1 MNRLTNS
8 RTRRKMK
15 RILSIL
21 GLLPAAGH
29 LAGAVNR
36 FPRPDFQSGY
46 QYPEYAYAVP
56 NEMIWDIIDVSVL
69 LILLGIV
76 TWALYRK
83 RTKGPILAVSVIS
96 VGYFG
101 FFRGGCVC
109 SIGSIQN
116 VALAFADPSYSLPIA
131 VFLFFIIP
139 IVFAFL
145 FGRVFCA
152 GVCPFGALQDLVNV
166 KNYRLSKAVSGALSI
181 IPWIYLAFA
190 LLYALT
196 RTRFIICKFD
206 PFIGIFRMGGD
217 IGVIGFG
224 ILLLIMSVFTGRPFC
239 RFLCPYG
246 ALLSLFS
253 RVSVFKA
260 EITPKKCISCDLC
273 HDSCPVDAIK
283 APYGNK
289 TGETPVEGVKR
300 IVVYMAVLPVLMIAG
315 ALIMRWSSPDLARA
329 NSEVRLYEMVTA
341 YEASMDNEME
351 PEVEAFYSQGRNL
364 GELEASKDD
373 VLKSFRLYSTLAGIL
388 IGLVIGLKLLEMSL
402 KRGRKEYEID
412 YANCVGCAKCFDYCP
427 QNKLT
432 AKVPVQKPETDR

>member
-1 MNRLTNS
+1 MSRL
-8 RTRRKMK
+8 
-15 RILSIL
+15 L
-21 GLLPAAGH
+21 
-29 LAGAVNR
+29 VNR
-36 FPRPDFQSGY
+36 FPRPDFESGY
-46 QYPEYAYAVP
+46 LYPEYSYAVP
-56 NEMIWDIIDVSVL
+56 NEMLWDIIDVTVL

-76 TWALYRK
+76 TWAAFRK
-83 RTKGPILAVSVIS
+83 RMRMPILAVSVVS

-116 VALAFADPSYSLPIA
+116 VALAFVDPSYSLSLA

-166 KNYRLSKAVSGALSI
+166 KNFRISRPVAGALSV
-181 IPWIYLAFA
+181 IPWIYLAFT
-190 LLYALT
+190 LIYAMT
-196 RTRFIICKFD
+196 RTRFLICKFD
-206 PFIGIFRMGGD
+206 PFIGIFRLGGD

-224 ILLLIMSVFTGRPFC
+224 IVLLLMSIFTGRPFC

-246 ALLSLFS
+246 AILDLVS
-253 RVSVFKA
+253 RASIFKVR
-260 EITPKKCISCDLC
+260 ITPKRCICCDLC

-289 TGETPVEGVKR
+289 TGETPAEGVR
-300 IVVYMAVLPVLMIAG
+300 RVVAYMVALPLLMVAC
-315 ALIMRWSSPDLARA
+315 ALMMRWIAPDLARA
-329 NSEVRLYEMVTA
+329 NSEVRLHEMVTA
-341 YEASMDNEME
+341 YEAGPQDTME

-364 GELEASKDD
+364 AELETSRNLVVSK
-373 VLKSFRLYSTLAGIL
+373 FRFYSTLAGIL

-412 YANCVGCAKCFDYCP
+412 YGRCVACAKCFDYCP
-427 QNKLT
+427 QK
-432 AKVPVQKPETDR
+432 

>member
-1 MNRLTNS
+1 
-8 RTRRKMK
+8 MK
-15 RILSIL
+15 
-21 GLLPAAGH
+21 
-29 LAGAVNR
+29 R
-36 FPRPDFQSGY
+36 FPRPDFESGY
-46 QYPEYAYAVP
+46 RYPEYAYAVP
-56 NEMIWDIIDVSVL
+56 NETLWDIIDVSVL
-69 LILLGIV
+69 LIMLGIV
-76 TWALYRK
+76 TWALYKK
-83 RTKGPILAVSVIS
+83 RSRIPILLTSIVS

-116 VALAFADPSYSLPIA
+116 IALAFADPSYSLPIA

-166 KNYRLSKAVSGALSI
+166 KNYRLSRAVSGALSVL
-181 IPWIYLAFA
+181 PWIYLAFT

-196 RTRFIICKFD
+196 RTRFLICRFD
-206 PFIGIFRMGGD
+206 PFIGIFRLGGD
-217 IGVIGFG
+217 IGVLGFG

-246 ALLSLFS
+246 AILSLFS
-253 RVSVFKA
+253 RVSIFKTR
-260 EITPKKCISCDLC
+260 ITPKTCISCDLC

-289 TGETPVEGVKR
+289 TGESSVEGVRR
-300 IVVYMAVLPVLMIAG
+300 IVLYLVVLPILMAAG
-315 ALIMRWSSPDLARA
+315 ALIMRWASPNMARA
-329 NSEVRLYEMVTA
+329 NSEVRLYGMVTA
-341 YEASMDNEME
+341 YEQSFADQME

-364 GELEASKDD
+364 AELEASKEG
-373 VLKSFRLYSTLAGIL
+373 VLKQFRLYSTLAGIL

-412 YANCVGCAKCFDYCP
+412 YAHCVGCAKCFDYCP
-427 QNKLT
+427 QNKV
-432 AKVPVQKPETDR
+432 KQS

>member
-1 MNRLTNS
+1 MKKLLTS
-8 RTRRKMK
+8 A
-15 RILSIL
+15 
-21 GLLPAAGH
+21 GLLLGAGP
-29 LAGAVNR
+29 LARAVNR
-36 FPRPDFQSGY
+36 FPRPDFESGY
-46 QYPEYAYAVP
+46 QYPEYSYAVP
-56 NEMIWDIIDVSVL
+56 NEMLWDIIDVSVL

-76 TWALYRK
+76 TWALFKK
-83 RTKGPILAVSVIS
+83 RTRGPILAVSVVS

-116 VALAFADPSYSLPIA
+116 IALAFVDPSYSLPIA

-166 KNYRLSKAVSGALSI
+166 KNFRISRAVSGALSV

-196 RTRFIICKFD
+196 RTRFLICRFD
-206 PFIGIFRMGGD
+206 PFIGIFRLGGD
-217 IGVIGFG
+217 IGVISFG
-224 ILLLIMSVFTGRPFC
+224 IVLLLMSIFTGRPFC

-246 ALLSLFS
+246 AILNVVS
-253 RVSVFKA
+253 RASIFKVK
-260 EITPKKCISCDLC
+260 ITPKPCISCDLC

-283 APYGNK
+283 APYGNR
-289 TGETPVEGVKR
+289 TGETPTEGVKR
-300 IVVYMAVLPVLMIAG
+300 IVIYMAVLPVLMLAG
-315 ALIMRWSSPDLARA
+315 ALILRWSSPDLARA
-329 NSEVRLYEMVTA
+329 NSEVRLYEMVTE
-341 YEASMDNEME
+341 YEASFSDVME

-364 GELEASKDD
+364 AELEASKDE

-388 IGLVIGLKLLEMSL
+388 IGLVVGLKLLEMSL

-412 YANCVGCAKCFDYCP
+412 YGHCVGCAKCFDYCP
-427 QNKLT
+427 QNKIL
-432 AKVPVQKPETDR
+432 AKNE

>member
-1 MNRLTNS
+1 
-8 RTRRKMK
+8 MK
-15 RILSIL
+15 RFLTSL
-21 GLLPAAGH
+21 GLLPFATIF
-29 LAGAVNR
+29 AGAVDR
-36 FPRPDFQSGY
+36 FPRPDFESGY
-46 QYPEYAYAVP
+46 QYPEYSYAVP
-56 NEMIWDIIDVSVL
+56 NEMLWDIIDVSVL

-76 TWALYRK
+76 TWALFKK
-83 RTKGPILAVSVIS
+83 RTKGPILAVSIVS

-166 KNYRLSKAVSGALSI
+166 KNYRLSRAVTEALSI

-224 ILLLIMSVFTGRPFC
+224 ILLLLMSVFTGRPFC

-246 ALLSLFS
+246 AILGLFS

-300 IVVYMAVLPVLMIAG
+300 IVVYMAVLPVLMLAG

-341 YEASMDNEME
+341 YEAAMDAEME

-364 GELEASKDD
+364 GELEASKDA
-373 VLKSFRLYSTLAGIL
+373 VLRSFRLYSTLAGIL

-412 YANCVGCAKCFDYCP
+412 YASCVGCAKCFDYCP
-427 QNKLT
+427 QNKAL
-432 AKVPVQKPETDR
+432 AKASVQNPETDR